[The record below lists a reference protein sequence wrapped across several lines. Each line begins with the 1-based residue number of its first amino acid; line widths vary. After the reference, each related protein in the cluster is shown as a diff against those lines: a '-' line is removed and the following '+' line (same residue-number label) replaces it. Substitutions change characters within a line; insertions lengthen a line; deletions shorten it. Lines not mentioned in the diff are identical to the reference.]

1 MAEERIDMN
10 DNEEENPSE
19 EKKMVGDCREY
30 GHILIILLVVLSLI
44 VFIVYV
50 ALGGLNINTL

>member
-10 DNEEENPSE
+10 DNGEENPLE
-19 EKKMVGDCREY
+19 EKKMLGECREY
-30 GHILIILLVVLSLI
+30 GHILIILLLLLSFI